1 MKKNYFIALL
11 ALVVNF
17 ASAQIESTTYR
28 GAFAPAPTA
37 MWTDSWTN
45 YDPQNE
51 EYPDAA
57 TVVNVTANI
66 SANATWTTGKT
77 YKLTGLIYV
86 TNNAILTIQPG
97 VIIKGVYTNTGTALI
112 ITKGAKLNAVGTA
125 AAPIV
130 FTSAKAAGQRAAGDW
145 GGIVLLGKAGF
156 NVNGGVNNIEGITAT
171 VNTQYGGG
179 TSPIN
184 DDNSGTM
191 KYCRIEFPGFVFS
204 PNNEIN
210 GLTFGAV
217 GSGTTIDYVQVSY
230 CGDDSFEWFG
240 GSVNCKHLV
249 AYRGLDDDFD
259 TDNGYN
265 GTVQFALGIRDPNI
279 ADNPTVSTSEGFES
293 DNNADTAE
301 AASGY
306 NNTTGVFSNCTM
318 IGASKRQAT
327 VASGYARALRLRR
340 TTELKIYNS
349 IFLDFKNN
357 YAGVTD
363 NQTVG
368 KYYVNKVKIKS
379 NIFAGFYGSDFTSFP
394 KGISPTTLT
403 GTTTTAAYAGGAIP
417 DATSFNLGDKMSG
430 DGNTTFSSS
439 TDILVSP
446 YDTSNYT
453 VYTGRDYRPGTA
465 ASTGANFSD
474 FSIVGEAPTVTN
486 RVYCKGDVATPLSA
500 TLTGTGASLKWY
512 NAVVSS
518 ATPPVISVGTPITA
532 GAPTPVTTAAGVKY
546 YYVSQ
551 VNSAGLNE
559 SAKVQVSVTV
569 NATPTDVLAAITG
582 TDPTGLTTAAAL
594 TAVGKY
600 VGTSS
605 TFTYTTSG
613 AVAPNT
619 YFWSVPSGVN
629 ILAPT
634 YDTSTPPVQITGQ
647 GTNTITVNYL
657 NVPYGA
663 GAVGTISV
671 QAINDKGCKSA
682 AKTLAITKALP
693 TAPTTLVLTNKNLTG
708 TAATTAIT
716 NYGPYMGQSTNLT
729 LTAGTSAT
737 ASSYQWQLPAGVNLV
752 IPSGTTPVTTTAIY
766 TAEPFL
772 STSSIPTVVSN
783 KYWTVTSNKYTYNV
797 NGVPTTATV
806 STATQSILGSE
817 RTYTFTIAPGTIG
830 ANAVGTLFTYNGDTY
845 KLKTA
850 TTSSSTSVVCN
861 ASAAPQPAGT
871 YPSAV
876 TTTIAGTLT
885 NASVG
890 TNNGA
895 TTAFSKIVK
904 AGYDAT
910 VSQAYAP
917 YGTVISTDLPA
928 ILVNFAGV
936 TNSATTKLYLGVK
949 AYNAVGSSV
958 TSNATNADVL
968 ANRTSIPGL
977 YSATYT
983 ETLTP
988 ANATTLTNITSTYA
1002 ATGFAASTAKLLALT
1017 ATIPAAPGAVTLTDP
1032 ASTPN
1037 SSGVRPSVTI
1047 ISKYLGTETPLTL
1060 TATASLLASSYEW
1073 DLPSWVNFVSAADA
1087 SNRVITVNFA
1097 GNSNAPAPPGATT
1110 YYIGARAKNGIGPS
1124 VVTTNGTLTP
1134 PSPSTYRLLKVTTSL
1149 PAAVT
1154 TVSGQ
1159 IAGLCGGNTYE
1170 YTITPS
1176 LLANSYTVVAPTGAV
1191 VNFTST
1197 LQFTVTYPLGYT
1209 VNSGTSVANKSLV
1222 VTSVNAVGSSTATK
1236 TLTLSTAMPTLGNH
1250 TNSYSFTTSTGVVSA
1265 TYFTKCTLQTISVPA
1280 VPFATSYVWTLQN
1293 GATGTSTENSIL
1305 VDFAAVATP
1314 TATTKNIVKV
1324 KAQNA
1329 CGVFSAEKLITLTFD
1344 GNQVCDNKQ
1353 APTAIVAGEVSQ
1365 IYPNPAADTFSID
1378 LSTSLGSE
1386 VSLTIYAINGAIV
1399 KTSKVQL
1406 AEGFNTVS
1414 EDVSNLGEGIYF
1426 VKLYNATNNETIVRK
1441 LVKR

>member
-17 ASAQIESTTYR
+17 ASAQIEQTTYR
-28 GAFAPAPTA
+28 GAFAPSPTA

-66 SANATWTTGKT
+66 SANTTWTTGKT

-97 VIIKGVYTNTGTALI
+97 VIIKGVFTNTGTALI
-112 ITKGAKLNAVGTA
+112 ITKGAKLNAIGTA
-125 AAPIV
+125 LAPIV
-130 FTSAKAAGQRAAGDW
+130 FTSAKPATQRAAGDW

-156 NVNGGVNNIEGITAT
+156 NLNGGVNNIEGITAT

-179 TSPIN
+179 TSPIA

-210 GLTFGAV
+210 GLTLGAV

-230 CGDDSFEWFG
+230 SGDDSFEWFG

-318 IGASKRQAT
+318 IGPSKRQAT

-340 TTELKIYNS
+340 TTELKVYNS
-349 IFLDFKNN
+349 IFLDYKNN
-357 YAGVTD
+357 YAGLTD
-363 NQTVG
+363 NQTIG

-379 NIFAGFYGSDFTSFP
+379 NIFAGFYGTDFTTNP
-394 KGISPTTLT
+394 NGINPTTLT
-403 GTTTTAAYAGGAIP
+403 GTSTTAAYAGGAIP
-417 DATSFNLGDKMSG
+417 SGTVFNLGTKMSA

-486 RVYCKGDVATPLSA
+486 RVYCKGDVATALSA

-512 NAVVSS
+512 NAVVN
-518 ATPPVISVGTPITA
+518 TTTLVVSVGTLITT
-532 GAPTPVTTAAGVKY
+532 GAPTPVTTTAGVKY

-551 VNSAGLNE
+551 VDAAGLTE

-569 NATPTDVLAAITG
+569 NATPTDVLAVITG

-613 AVAPNT
+613 VVAPNT
-619 YFWSVPSGVN
+619 YFWAVPSGVN

-663 GAVGTISV
+663 GAVGTLSV
-671 QAINDKGCKSA
+671 QAINANGCKSA

-693 TAPTTLVLTNKNLTG
+693 TAPATLLLTNKNLTG
-708 TAATTAIT
+708 TAATTSIT

-797 NGVPTTATV
+797 NGVSTTTTV
-806 STATQSILGSE
+806 STAKQSILGSE
-817 RTYTFTIAPGTIG
+817 RTYTFTIAAGAIG

-861 ASAAPQPAGT
+861 ASAAPQPAGN

-928 ILVNFAGV
+928 ILVDFAGV

-958 TSNATNADVL
+958 TSNATNTDVV
-968 ANRTSIPGL
+968 ANNTSIPGL
-977 YSATYT
+977 FNATYT
-983 ETLTP
+983 ETTT
-988 ANATTLTNITSTYA
+988 AASSTTLTNITSTYA
-1002 ATGFAASTAKLLALT
+1002 ATGFTASTAKLLTLT
-1017 ATIPAAPGAVTLTDP
+1017 ATIPAAPASVTLN
-1032 ASTPN
+1032 A
-1037 SSGVRPSVTI
+1037 SGVTTAVTI

-1060 TATASLLASSYEW
+1060 TAAISALASSYEW
-1073 DLPSWVNFVSAADA
+1073 ELPTWVNVVSGNPLTD
-1087 SNRVITVNFA
+1087 RVITVNFY
-1097 GNSNAPAPPGATT
+1097 GNSTAAAPAGVTSYYFGAK
-1110 YYIGARAKNGIGPS
+1110 AKNVVGSS
-1124 VVTTNGTLTP
+1124 VTNNATLTP
-1134 PSPSTYRLLKVTTSL
+1134 VTSSTAKLLKVTTSL
-1149 PAAVT
+1149 PAAVA
-1154 TVSGQ
+1154 TVTGQ
-1159 IAGLCGGNTYE
+1159 IVGLCGGPYS
-1170 YTITPS
+1170 YTMTAS
-1176 LLANSYTVVAPTGAV
+1176 ALANSYVITAPTGALV
-1191 VNFTST
+1191 TSASNSSNNSNVLT
-1197 LQFTVTYPLGYT
+1197 TSDLTFSVTYPAGFIVT
-1209 VNSGTSVANKSLV
+1209 TTTAAAEKSLV
-1222 VTSVNAVGSSTATK
+1222 ITSVNTVGNSATNK
-1236 TLTLSTAMPTLGNH
+1236 TLALTTALGAVTTITGPTAVDTCSDYTFTASAVLGAVSYTWTPPSGAQIVSGQGTDTLVVTFPGTL
-1250 TNSYSFTTSTGVVSA
+1250 
-1265 TYFTKCTLQTISVPA
+1265 
-1280 VPFATSYVWTLQN
+1280 
-1293 GATGTSTENSIL
+1293 ATG
-1305 VDFAAVATP
+1305 AVLKVLAT
-1314 TATTKNIVKV
+1314 
-1324 KAQNA
+1324 NA
-1329 CGVFSAEKLITLTFD
+1329 CSVSSALKSSSALTRTACPGVRMASNLVSLDA
-1344 GNQVCDNKQ
+1344 
-1353 APTAIVAGEVSQ
+1353 SQ
-1365 IYPNPAADTFSID
+1365 IYPNPTSDNFNID
-1378 LSTSLGSE
+1378 LTSSISSEVLVTIYSMNGSVVKTNKIELNQGLNTINEDISSLGS
-1386 VSLTIYAINGAIV
+1386 
-1399 KTSKVQL
+1399 
-1406 AEGFNTVS
+1406 
-1414 EDVSNLGEGIYF
+1414 GIYF
-1426 VKLYNATNNETIVRK
+1426 VRLVNESNNETIVRK
-1441 LVKR
+1441 LIKR